1 MPADY
6 YETLDLPRGAG
17 DVQIKRAYRRLA
29 RRYHPDFN
37 PGDPAAED
45 RMEEINQAYEVLS
58 DRKKRDEYDRFTRPS
73 AQATVQSARPRE
85 SFADAARRAAALER
99 MSPYEILGVS
109 PGASHREV
117 RDAFGGF
124 VATYGEAAI
133 SDPAAAMAYQHVKS
147 AYNLLSNYE
156 RRRSYNAANGLPE
169 PPLPEEEELERPPG
183 VLDGLGDLAWIA
195 PVAVV
200 VLGSLILVLIIYEPY
215 WLK

>member
-6 YETLDLPRGAG
+6 YKTLELPRGAG

-29 RRYHPDFN
+29 RKYHPDFN

-58 DRKKRDEYDRFTRPS
+58 DRKKREEYDRYIRPT
-73 AQATVQSARPRE
+73 AQATEQHARPKT
-85 SFADAARRAAALER
+85 FADAASRAAALER

-109 PGASHREV
+109 PRASHREV

-133 SDPAAAMAYQHVKS
+133 FAGAAMAYQHVKS

-156 RRRSYNAANGLPE
+156 RRRRYNAANGLPE
-169 PPLPEEEELERPPG
+169 PPLPEEEEYDRPLG
-183 VLDGLGDLAWIA
+183 VLDGLGDIVWII
-195 PVAVV
+195 PVAVA
-200 VLGSLILVLIIYEPY
+200 VLAFLIFLLIVFEPY
-215 WLK
+215 WLR

>member
-6 YETLDLPRGAG
+6 YKTLELPRGAG

-29 RRYHPDFN
+29 RKYHPDFN

-58 DRKKRDEYDRFTRPS
+58 DRKKREEYDRYTRSSP
-73 AQATVQSARPRE
+73 QAIEQSARPNE
-85 SFADAARRAAALER
+85 TFADAASRAAALER
-99 MSPYEILGVS
+99 MSPYETLGVS
-109 PGASHREV
+109 PRASHREV

-133 SDPAAAMAYQHVKS
+133 FAGAAMAYQHVKS

-156 RRRSYNAANGLPE
+156 RRRRYNAANGLPE
-169 PPLPEEEELERPPG
+169 PPLPEEEEYDRPLG
-183 VLDGLGDLAWIA
+183 VLDGLGDIVWII

-200 VLGSLILVLIIYEPY
+200 VLALLIFLLIVFEPY
-215 WLK
+215 WLR